1 MVIGEKDF
9 LHFMKTK
16 EFSPELVGRYDVPK
30 IPGGEV
36 QEAGQTAPHRV

>member
-16 EFSPELVGRYDVPK
+16 EFSPELVGRYYVPK
-30 IPGGEV
+30 IPGV
-36 QEAGQTAPHRV
+36 KFKKLDKQHL